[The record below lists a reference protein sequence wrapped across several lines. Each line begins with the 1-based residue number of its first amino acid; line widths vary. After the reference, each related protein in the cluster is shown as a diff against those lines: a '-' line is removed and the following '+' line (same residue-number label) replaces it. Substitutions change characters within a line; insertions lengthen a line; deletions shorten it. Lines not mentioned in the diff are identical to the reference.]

1 MKKQG
6 FTLIELMVVIVIMGI
21 LAAVAVPKL
30 FGMIAKS
37 KASEVPTAA
46 GTWINMQDAYFQE
59 KNDVGNWLQIGYSA
73 PGTKDNT
80 YSYHSNV
87 FGYSGSDT
95 EGVGDWVAVPSVDLN
110 ECTAGTADAWKA
122 EATLNGTAGSAS
134 NFQISVTGDAKCTAL
149 TASWSSL
156 SRASGN

>member
-1 MKKQG
+1 MK
-6 FTLIELMVVIVIMGI
+6 
-21 LAAVAVPKL
+21 
-30 FGMIAKS
+30 
-37 KASEVPTAA
+37 TA
-46 GTWINMQDAYFQE
+46 GYWINMQDAYFQE

-73 PGTKDNT
+73 PGTKDGT

-87 FGYSGSDT
+87 FGYSGSET